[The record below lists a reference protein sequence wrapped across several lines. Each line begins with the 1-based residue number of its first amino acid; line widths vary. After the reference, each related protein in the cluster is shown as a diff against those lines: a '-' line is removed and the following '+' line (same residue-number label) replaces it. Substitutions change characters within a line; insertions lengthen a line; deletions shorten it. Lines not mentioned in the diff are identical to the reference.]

1 MLTGV
6 SASEPIEANPLNEAM
21 VGQTCFP
28 STLAT
33 GVFLAYTIPERLP
46 VVISA
51 LEALDWQALEDT
63 FNPLQMSH
71 EKIYL

>member
-6 SASEPIEANPLNEAM
+6 SASEPIEGNPLNEAM

-28 STLAT
+28 STLAA
-33 GVFLAYTIPERLP
+33 GDFLAYTIPERLP

-51 LEALDWQALEDT
+51 LEALDW
-63 FNPLQMSH
+63 
-71 EKIYL
+71 